1 MAGSER
7 HEVTSDAELS
17 DQLHQLLIV
26 EGHDEVEIVHPV
38 EGRVIVTAATY
49 KETCQALEDVRTMS
63 PAQRL
68 QAKKKHERKR
78 QKRLVNALNY
88 NALYHTVDITDD
100 DNFGRD
106 ILGNE
111 IDISG
116 CYFLPRD
123 QYPPYVTF
131 GNYHNEV
138 GAFIEQ
144 NDQHKVKPPIRILH
158 QAGPLSEAL
167 QQLADECT
175 EEERQALLDNLETI
189 H

>member
-1 MAGSER
+1 MADPDR
-7 HEVTSDAELS
+7 HEVTTDEELS
-17 DQLHQLLIV
+17 EQLHQLLIV
-26 EGHDEVEIVHPV
+26 DGRDSVEVIHPIQ
-38 EGRVIVTAATY
+38 GRVIVTAESY
-49 KETCQALEDVRTMS
+49 KETCQALEEVRTMS

-78 QKRLVNALNY
+78 QKRLVNALNDI
-88 NALYHTVDITDD
+88 ALYHTVDITDE

-106 ILGNE
+106 ISGNE

-123 QYPPYVTF
+123 KYPPYVTF

-144 NDQHKVKPPIRILH
+144 NEQHDVKPPIRILH
-158 QAGPLSEAL
+158 QGGPLSEAL